1 MRFWPMR
8 MLARK
13 SSASYSN
20 RMRSPASRSPR
31 VFQAALSLVSAG
43 GRLSFENLHAR
54 LEEADQNLLAEAVLE
69 GEPEV
74 TQARWRRRWK
84 AFGAVRSAA
93 SATRSKLA
101 FGKRSVAA
109 IGKRHCAWR
118 RSWREAIGRRAA
130 AVDRLRVRRRGGVG
144 TAVFG
149 GQAKACPPKD
159 VRAVGYNVL
168 DSLETP
174 GVRGS
179 VALGR

>member
-20 RMRSPASRSPR
+20 RMRSPLR
-31 VFQAALSLVSAG
+31 VPPCISGGVVAGVRG

-74 TQARWRRRWK
+74 TPGAVAARWK
-84 AFGAVRSAA
+84 AFGAARSAA

-130 AVDRLRVRRRGGVG
+130 AVDRLRVGEG
-144 TAVFG
+144 A
-149 GQAKACPPKD
+149 A
-159 VRAVGYNVL
+159 
-168 DSLETP
+168 
-174 GVRGS
+174 
-179 VALGR
+179 